1 MTRPPPTADELAA
14 ALARFPE
21 LAGGVATP
29 LTGGLINATFAV
41 ASPAGE
47 FVLQR
52 LNPIFAPQ
60 IHDNIAAV
68 TEHLR
73 RRGETSPRL
82 LTTASGERWAE
93 LGPAGVWRAMTRV
106 PGVSFD
112 AVRSPEQARS
122 AGALV
127 GRFHAALVDLD
138 HPFTVRRTLHDTPA
152 HLRALAEAVEQRREH
167 RLFAAV
173 APLAAEVLAAAEAL
187 PPLAP
192 APLRVGHGDLKF
204 NNILFDATG
213 PEGQEVARCLIDL
226 DSVAPMP
233 LHHELG
239 DAWRSW
245 CNPAGEERGEASFDG
260 AIFAAALDGYLGA
273 LTFPLEPVE
282 RRNLVHGVEWIALE
296 LTARFA
302 ADALQ
307 ERYFGWDPS
316 RFPAAGE
323 HHLHR
328 ARGQWALHKACLAT
342 RELREELLLRA

>member
-1 MTRPPPTADELAA
+1 MTRPPPDAA
-14 ALARFPE
+14 AIARALEHFPE
-21 LAGGVATP
+21 LAGGAASP

-41 ASPAGE
+41 RAPAGE

-52 LNPIFAPQ
+52 LHPIFAPE

-73 RRGETSPRL
+73 GRGETSPRL
-82 LTTASGERWAE
+82 LTTTTGGRWADLGE
-93 LGPAGVWRAMTRV
+93 LGIWCAMTRV
-106 PGVSFD
+106 PGVSFE
-112 AVRSPEQARS
+112 AVASPAQARS

-127 GRFHAALVDLD
+127 GRFHATLADLD

-152 HLRALAEAVEQRREH
+152 HLRTLAQAVAEHREH
-167 RLFAAV
+167 RLFAEV
-173 APLAAEVLAAAEAL
+173 APLAAAVFAAVEAL

-204 NNILFDATG
+204 NNLLFDETG
-213 PEGQEVARCLIDL
+213 PEGQGAARCLIDL

-245 CNPAGEERGEASFDG
+245 CNPAGEERGTPSFD
-260 AIFAAALDGYLGA
+260 AEIFAAALDGWLGA
-273 LTFPLEPVE
+273 LSFPLEAVE

-302 ADALQ
+302 ADALN
-307 ERYFGWDPS
+307 ERYFGWDPQ

-328 ARGQWALHKACLAT
+328 AKGQWALHQATLAT
-342 RELREELLLRA
+342 RELRAGLLLG